1 MTSAVNRKIAV
12 ALSTLWISRAA
23 TLSLNLVLVPILFR
37 RLPPSELGTWLL
49 LSQLGTVVVFFDFG
63 MTSVLARQ
71 IAIVSARD
79 ASDPARGR
87 ELHELVSAAR
97 LLFRCVSLAA
107 LAVALAG
114 GWLFLGW
121 LGLAGDALRVA
132 RMTWVVLCLGYAVN
146 LNGGLWW
153 ALLWGF
159 GRIARGTAIL
169 TTSAVITTLVLI
181 AAAALGGGMEAL
193 ACILLVSALAQ
204 QIAMKRAARRGDPI
218 LQQPPTRASRAV
230 LKSIAVPS
238 SRYWLTQ
245 VGAVVLLRTDQF
257 FIAGFQEPARIPAY
271 YACYTLIYN
280 LALVSMNIGDASFVF
295 VSKLWRE
302 EDPSAVHALVL
313 RSARIG
319 MALMLSG
326 VAVMLSLGDAV
337 LTVWLG
343 PGRFVGWPVL
353 VTFCAML
360 VLFVQQSLLLEY
372 SRATEN
378 EAYAPCYLIAGV
390 LNLLFT
396 WALIRPLDLL
406 GCALGTLLAQMLTT
420 NWFIPR
426 SALRRLRIPVRR
438 YAEQVLLPGGAVFG
452 TVYLAVW
459 SATRAIPAERALDRV
474 AVGAVAGGV
483 ALALC
488 FWAVVLEPGVRVHV
502 RREAGLLAQRL
513 RAYAR

>member
-12 ALSTLWISRAA
+12 ALSTMWVSRAA

-37 RLPPSELGTWLL
+37 RLPSSELGTWLL
-49 LSQLGTVVVFFDFG
+49 LSQLGTIVVFFDFG
-63 MTSVLARQ
+63 LTSVLARQ

-87 ELHELVSAAR
+87 ELHELVGAAR
-97 LLFRCVSLAA
+97 LLYRFVALLSLAM
-107 LAVALAG
+107 ALAG
-114 GWLFLGW
+114 GWLFLGR
-121 LGLAGDALRVA
+121 LGLASDAVRVA
-132 RMTWVVLCLGYAVN
+132 RTAWVILCLGYAVN

-159 GRIARGTAIL
+159 GRIALGTTIL
-169 TTSAVITTLVLI
+169 TASAVITTLALI

-193 ACILLVSALAQ
+193 ACALLVSAVAQ
-204 QIAMKRAARRGDPI
+204 QIAMRWAARRGDPI
-218 LQQPPTRASRAV
+218 LLQRPPRARRTV
-230 LKSIAVPS
+230 LRSIAVPS
-238 SRYWLTQ
+238 LRYWLTQ
-245 VGAVVLLRTDQF
+245 VGAIMLLRTDQF

-280 LALVSMNIGDASFVF
+280 LALVAMNIGDASFVF
-295 VSKLWRE
+295 VSKMWRE
-302 EDPSAVHALVL
+302 EDPSAVHGLVL

-337 LTVWLG
+337 LTLWLG

-353 VTFCAML
+353 VTFCATL
-360 VLFVQQSLLLEY
+360 TLFVQQSLLLEY

-378 EAYAPCYLIAGV
+378 EAYAPCYLVAGV
-390 LNLLFT
+390 LNLLLT
-396 WALIRPLDLL
+396 WALIRPFGLL
-406 GCALGTLLAQMLTT
+406 GCASGTLLAQVLTT

-426 SALRRLRIPVRR
+426 SALRRLQIPVRR
-438 YAEQVLLPGGAVFG
+438 YAERVLLPGGAVFG

-459 SATRAIPAERALDRV
+459 SATRAIPAEWAL
-474 AVGAVAGGV
+474 
-483 ALALC
+483 
-488 FWAVVLEPGVRVHV
+488 
-502 RREAGLLAQRL
+502 
-513 RAYAR
+513 